1 MLSDLIKTRGLP
13 PLRARG
19 EMLDLLLSEE
29 YGYPVPKPDSIEFS
43 VRENTRAHFCAG
55 KAFLDLID
63 VRVAFGD
70 KSFSFP
76 VKLSRPCADGRHP
89 FFIHINF
96 RDAVPDLY
104 MPTEELIDN
113 GFAVLSFSYLDVT
126 SDDGD
131 FTNGLAGVL
140 YPDGKRGSRDA
151 GKIAMWAWA
160 ASRVMDYAETRA
172 DIFDLS
178 RAAVCGH
185 SRLGKTALL
194 AGALDER
201 FSFVYSNDS
210 GCSGAAISREKQGES
225 VDKICTRF
233 PYWFCEEYYKYG
245 DKVDTMPFD
254 QHWLIASIA
263 PRFVLV
269 GSAAEDIWADPES
282 EMLSCLAASPAY
294 EALGF
299 DGFVGEDRSPVAGDA
314 WLDGRIGYH
323 IRKGE
328 HYFSRTDW
336 HRLIAFVNK
345 HS

>member
-1 MLSDLIKTRGLP
+1 MLSELIKKRALP
-13 PLRARG
+13 PLLHRE
-19 EMLDLLLSEE
+19 EMLKLLLNEE
-29 YGYPVPKPDSIEFS
+29 YGNPVPKPDSIEFS

-63 VRVAFGD
+63 VKVAFGD

-113 GFAVLSFSYLDVT
+113 GFAVLSFSYLDIT

-140 YPDGKRGSRDA
+140 YPDRKRGSRDA

-201 FSFVYSNDS
+201 FGFVYSNDS

-225 VDKICTRF
+225 VDKICTSPPRTVCLRTGTVA
-233 PYWFCEEYYKYG
+233 PTPSMRRNRGRRCR
-245 DKVDTMPFD
+245 
-254 QHWLIASIA
+254 SIST
-263 PRFVLV
+263 
-269 GSAAEDIWADPES
+269 GS
-282 EMLSCLAASPAY
+282 
-294 EALGF
+294 
-299 DGFVGEDRSPVAGDA
+299 
-314 WLDGRIGYH
+314 
-323 IRKGE
+323 
-328 HYFSRTDW
+328 
-336 HRLIAFVNK
+336 
-345 HS
+345 